1 MQCPESLRV
10 QAVFDGEADALLS
23 AEMER
28 HLVHCAECRAL
39 LAELS
44 SLRTAIRQELPAL
57 QAPPEL
63 RTRVMRALDAETVPA
78 PLSEAGRAVTP
89 VRRWRPS
96 SSFLGGLATGL
107 AAAGAVAMAMV
118 LLVATPLRSIG
129 FADDLV
135 SDHVHALMT
144 GHLTDVES
152 SDRHTVKP
160 WFAGRTDVSPA
171 VADFVSQGYPL
182 VGGRIDLIGQQR
194 VAVLVYRHGLHV
206 ITVYC
211 WAAAQRRAP
220 ENATRAGYHLAGWQS
235 ADLAYAA
242 VSDTG
247 WDELLGL
254 QRRLQAL
261 SADDRP
267 P

>member
-1 MQCPESLRV
+1 LRV
-10 QAVFDGEADALLS
+10 QACFDGEADALLS

-28 HLVHCAECRAL
+28 HLMHCAECRTL
-39 LAELS
+39 LAEMS
-44 SLRTAIRQELPAL
+44 SLRTAMHQELPAF
-57 QAPPEL
+57 QASPDL
-63 RTRVMRALDAETVPA
+63 RARVMRALDAETVPA
-78 PLSEAGRAVTP
+78 PVPEVTRAASP
-89 VRRWRPS
+89 VWRRRPS
-96 SSFLGGLATGL
+96 SSFLAGLVTGL
-107 AAAGAVAMAMV
+107 AGAGAVAMAMV
-118 LLVATPLRSIG
+118 WLIATPLRSTS
-129 FADDLV
+129 FADELV
-135 SDHVHALMT
+135 SAHVHSLMT
-144 GHLTDVES
+144 GHLIEVES

-160 WFAGRTDVSPA
+160 WFAGRTEVSPA
-171 VADFVSQGYPL
+171 VSDFASQGYPL
-182 VGGRIDLIGQQR
+182 VGGRIDVIRQQR
-194 VAVLVYRHGLHV
+194 VAVLVYRHGMHI

-211 WAAAQRRAP
+211 WPAALRYTP

-254 QRRLQAL
+254 ERRLQAL